1 MADSNILASNAAAA
15 GFVPEVFAQ
24 EALEL
29 LRPNFVL
36 TNRVTKDSEIAAFT
50 EGQTLHI
57 GFAGTF
63 VANDKVQGTP
73 VQKQA
78 PVGSQVEV
86 TLNRHKEVT
95 FLLEDFTR
103 AISNP
108 MTFQNYMRNTVDPLA
123 EAVET
128 DLFST
133 YSTFTGST
141 GASGTSLDAAAMRTI
156 RKTFTDNKIKT
167 GNRFLAVSTKDVE
180 SLQADP
186 SLEQFFAFNDSRDG
200 SITEGTLP
208 RIYGT
213 QLLESQLVPVVAG
226 VSPAPNSTKNLAFD
240 PGAIVLA
247 SRHLPLAPDGVPV
260 SQTVIQDP
268 DSGLVLRVTM
278 SYNADNLGV
287 QVTLD
292 ILYGFAV
299 LRDQKGFTVLS

>member
-1 MADSNILASNAAAA
+1 MADNIIAATAAAA
-15 GFVPEVFAQ
+15 GFVPEVFAN

-36 TNRVTKDSEIAAFT
+36 TNHVTKDSEVAAFT

-57 GFAGTF
+57 GFAGEF
-63 VANDKVQGTP
+63 HANDKVQNSP
-73 VQKQA
+73 VTKQT

-108 MTFQNYMRNTVDPLA
+108 MTFTNYLRNTVDPLA
-123 EAVET
+123 EAVEA

-156 RKTFTDNKIKT
+156 RKTFTDRKVKA
-167 GNRFLAVSTKDVE
+167 GNRFLAISTKDVE

-186 SLEQFFAFNDSRDG
+186 SLEQFFAFNDARDG
-200 SITEGTLP
+200 SITDGTLP

-213 QLLESQLVPVVAG
+213 QLLESQLVPAVAG
-226 VSPAPNSTKNLAFD
+226 TPVSTKNLAFD
-240 PGAIVLA
+240 PGAIILA

-260 SQTVIQDP
+260 EQTVIQDP
-268 DSGLVLRVTM
+268 ESGLVMRITM
-278 SYNADNLGV
+278 SYSADYLGV

-292 ILYGFAV
+292 LLYGFAV
-299 LRDQKGFTVLS
+299 LRDAKGFTVLS

>member
-1 MADSNILASNAAAA
+1 MADNIIASTAAAA

-36 TNRVTKDSEIAAFT
+36 APRVTKDSEIAAFT
-50 EGQTLHI
+50 EGQTLHV

-63 VANDKVQGTP
+63 TANDKVANTP
-73 VQKQA
+73 VTKQT
-78 PVGSQVEV
+78 PQGSIVDV

-123 EAVET
+123 EAVEL

-141 GASGTSLDAAAMRTI
+141 GASGTSLDAAALRTI
-156 RKTFTDNKIKT
+156 RKTFTDRKVKA

-200 SITEGTLP
+200 SVTEGTLP

-213 QLLESQLVPVVAG
+213 QLLESQLVPTVAG
-226 VSPAPNSTKNLAFD
+226 TPISTKNLAFD

-278 SYNADNLGV
+278 SYSADDLGV

>member
-1 MADSNILASNAAAA
+1 MADNILAANAAAA
-15 GFVPEVFAQ
+15 GFVPEVFAN

-36 TNRVTKDSEIAAFT
+36 APLVTKDTEIAAFT
-50 EGQTLHI
+50 EGQTLHV
-57 GFAGTF
+57 GFAGEF
-63 VANDKVQGTP
+63 EANDKVQNQPVTKQTP
-73 VQKQA
+73 Q
-78 PVGSQVEV
+78 GSQVEV

-108 MTFQNYMRNTVDPLA
+108 STFTNYLKNTVDPLA

-133 YSTFTGST
+133 YSTFTGHT
-141 GASGTSLDAAAMRTI
+141 GASGTALDAAAMRTI
-156 RKTFTDNKIKT
+156 RKRFTDQKVKK

-186 SLEQFFAFNDSRDG
+186 SLESFFAFNEGRDG
-200 SITEGTLP
+200 AVTSGTLP
-208 RIYGT
+208 RLYGT
-213 QLLESQLVPVVAG
+213 QLLESQLVPTVAG
-226 VSPAPNSTKNLAFD
+226 TPVSTKNLAFD

-260 SQTVIQDP
+260 EQTVIQDP

-278 SYNADNLGV
+278 SYSADFLGV

-299 LRDQKGFTVLS
+299 LRDAKGFTVLS